1 MWKSS
6 RKRLERLD
14 RNHPKRVLPTRVVLH
29 SPKEFWMQNLLL
41 LRLLRKV
48 M

>member
-6 RKRLERLD
+6 KRRLERLD
-14 RNHPKRVLPTRVVLH
+14 RNHLKRVLPTKVVLH
-29 SPKEFWMQNLLL
+29 SLKEFGMQNLLL
-41 LRLLRKV
+41 LRLMRKV